1 MDGDSRDQNNK
12 SETTFDATIL
22 VPMNEVTEAT
32 TISDEMILAGES
44 TSYVYNIQVNDELTE
59 NSEHTTESVEKE
71 MNNSV
76 VVQGQ
81 PEIMEAQPILE
92 IHLNDINNTESGT
105 SVINSQE
112 LSAQHNLM
120 ETHSYK
126 GEEFIES
133 VGNFQNSDVNVVTPL
148 KNNTENTPVNVVVS
162 IPGMDG
168 QASIVNLVYSD
179 TTNVNE
185 SENAIEIAASSPYT
199 DNSLSNNLQTT
210 ALDVYEQTTHI
221 DTDEDYMQ
229 PENEILIQ
237 SSNQVNQNAQIIQ
250 LKDEQTFVDS
260 NEYMQPENEIL
271 ITSSNQ
277 TNHTTQTVQLG
288 DVQTP
293 LNSHDYIQ
301 PGNEMLVKS
310 LSLLS
315 DVVQTVEQSNVQTS
329 LDSNDYMQPENEIL
343 IMSSNQLNHSA
354 QTVQLGDVQT
364 SLDSNVE
371 IIVQDQSGVNIVDGL
386 NQRYYIVGSSDPR
399 SILPA
404 ISTPQQQ
411 GQNNIS
417 LSGNLMIPGGVQI
430 GNEKFIITNSH
441 DEPVEVVVTD
451 SPSSTN
457 ETKTFPPYIPSH
469 TTSGL
474 QQNIIYQF
482 PAKKIKTTKPRA
494 TKNKSSLLENPKVNK
509 NKTSLLEKAI
519 KEIHPINNTNNQAQ
533 VVYNQQESEQYQEFV
548 NRYRLEN
555 ERDATAVQTLM
566 NLNSGGMKKY
576 KKIIPKLMS
585 RTETYYVMPSGHYGE
600 HRYVHI
606 ADDSDILTAVPAAEN
621 VHDSNVTTSEPV
633 PEDKETRM
641 KQIHICDS
649 SQSESSALP
658 TTLIKVKSGNKYFY
672 QIII

>member
-250 LKDEQTFVDS
+250 LKGEQTFVDS